1 MIFESRNLNVGTQL
15 TPSHTHLPTTLSN
28 PLRLEATVSYKQ
40 NRILARQGTKGG
52 GKIYGVPGP
61 GPEAG
66 GQGLFL
72 GKNMTG

>member
-1 MIFESRNLNVGTQL
+1 M
-15 TPSHTHLPTTLSN
+15 P
-28 PLRLEATVSYKQ
+28 
-40 NRILARQGTKGG
+40 QGHNSEIYNAQGHKGG

>member
-1 MIFESRNLNVGTQL
+1 MLIKKECMD
-15 TPSHTHLPTTLSN
+15 HD
-28 PLRLEATVSYKQ
+28 YKG
-40 NRILARQGTKGG
+40 LV
-52 GKIYGVPGP
+52 KIYEVPGP

>member
-1 MIFESRNLNVGTQL
+1 MQS
-15 TPSHTHLPTTLSN
+15 SN
-28 PLRLEATVSYKQ
+28 ATDLV
-40 NRILARQGTKGG
+40 KGG

-72 GKNMTG
+72 GKNMTGEDFFSSNIRGAYTFFSKKYDGPGLFFSKK